1 VVEPRRVGVVDIEA
15 SPPRGRRPLWV
26 QPFDEYEL
34 VEIDASILA
43 AYNEAHEEST

>member
-1 VVEPRRVGVVDIEA
+1 VEQSRIVGDDTDA

-26 QPFDEYEL
+26 VPFDEYEL
-34 VEIDASILA
+34 VEIDARILD